1 MQDKCDTVNYPSE
14 YTDVQAFLND
24 YNESGRNKKLT
35 IVYSI
40 DGKMSRFQTRYKKVS
55 EKYIC
60 NKIKNDKKIVEWIT
74 LDTIDID
81 SASPKNIR
89 KRKISDTSTAPTSGK
104 SSTSITTMILPVP
117 APPTSEITTI
127 GQEMKTFFLNLLLT
141 KKLNAEMINNLRDS
155 NYCSENLGASYPI
168 IVDITTDSFDSR
180 RYYKDIYLSKYRICS
195 QWQKNKANVY
205 RDKSKNWASKL

>member
-1 MQDKCDTVNYPSE
+1 
-14 YTDVQAFLND
+14 
-24 YNESGRNKKLT
+24 
-35 IVYSI
+35 
-40 DGKMSRFQTRYKKVS
+40 
-55 EKYIC
+55 
-60 NKIKNDKKIVEWIT
+60 
-74 LDTIDID
+74 
-81 SASPKNIR
+81 
-89 KRKISDTSTAPTSGK
+89 
-104 SSTSITTMILPVP
+104 MILPVP